1 MRVSDN
7 RPTGAAG
14 VARPRAVSPGSSA
27 GTAEPAAPV
36 TQARTV
42 ADVATFL
49 GIPESELT
57 PKVREGMARL
67 IDEVDRLRRD
77 LESRDQRI
85 AFLEQ
90 LADEDPLAPVLNR
103 RAFVRE
109 LGRMVAFA
117 DRYGT
122 PSSVLYFDLNGLK
135 VINDRWGHAAGDAAL
150 AHVAEVLLRNTRGTD
165 VVGRLGGDEFGV
177 ILVQADD
184 AAATAKATELA
195 AAIADSPLDWQG
207 QRLDVS
213 TAVGSFAFDGG
224 EPAHAVLDR
233 ADRAMYDQKRRRG

>member
-1 MRVSDN
+1 
-7 RPTGAAG
+7 
-14 VARPRAVSPGSSA
+14 
-27 GTAEPAAPV
+27 
-36 TQARTV
+36 
-42 ADVATFL
+42 
-49 GIPESELT
+49 
-57 PKVREGMARL
+57 
-67 IDEVDRLRRD
+67 
-77 LESRDQRI
+77 
-85 AFLEQ
+85 
-90 LADEDPLAPVLNR
+90 
-103 RAFVRE
+103 
-109 LGRMVAFA
+109 MVAFA

-135 VINDRWGHAAGDAAL
+135 GINDRWGHAAGDAAL
-150 AHVAEVLLRNTRGTD
+150 AHVADVLLRNTRGSD

-184 AAATAKATELA
+184 AAATAKAAELA

-207 QRLDVS
+207 QTLNLS